1 MKPLVAIAVGAAAGS
16 ALFASSAK
24 GKGKQERLNL
34 LVPGALVGGLMGFW
48 TFRTVGGD
56 PSQLGRVF
64 GRRLSGLHDTYAN
77 IDQNGLGVVDWTSV
91 IDAASSVASSGIQ
104 MGQQISAQ
112 KAIERAQ
119 AAQAKAAQQAAFNAE
134 RVARAQALS
143 TSAEAQRLQ
152 AQGAASPLNSPA
164 VVLSLVAVLGLGA
177 ILLLRRKPA
186 AATNR
191 SLK

>member
-16 ALFASSAK
+16 ALFASSA
-24 GKGKQERLNL
+24 KGKQERLNL

-56 PSQLGRVF
+56 ASQLGRVF
-64 GRRLSGLHDTYAN
+64 GRRLSDLHGTYAN
-77 IDQNGLGVVDWTSV
+77 INQNGLGVMDWTSV
-91 IDAASSVASSGIQ
+91 IEGVSLVASSGIQ
-104 MGQQISAQ
+104 MGQQVSAQ

-119 AAQAKAAQQAAFNAE
+119 AAQATAAQQAAVNAE
-134 RVARAQALS
+134 RVARAQAL
-143 TSAEAQRLQ
+143 TSAAEAKRLQ

-164 VVLSLVAVLGLGA
+164 VVLSIIAVLGLGG
-177 ILLLRRKPA
+177 ILLLRRKPKA
-186 AATNR
+186 ASNR